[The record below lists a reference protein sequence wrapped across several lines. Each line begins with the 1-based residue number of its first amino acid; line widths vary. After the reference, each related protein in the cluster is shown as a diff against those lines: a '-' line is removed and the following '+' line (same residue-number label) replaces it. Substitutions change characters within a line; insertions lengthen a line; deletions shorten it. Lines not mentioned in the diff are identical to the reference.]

1 MVPVVT
7 ALLLVPS
14 GRSGLA
20 VSMWPCSF
28 FFFFGLLAGDCLW
41 KHPSALALICKVGHV
56 WLSSNPTCV
65 ALSSNPTWCCFS
77 CFFFFGFQAGLIC
90 FRIQHAQLLGR
101 KALVVGYVWLRKKK
115 TQSFDLGFL
124 AQAHS
129 PSLGKLC
136 CRSAVLGL
144 SLRRMADQEA
154 GRWTELLDRSLSP
167 DQLGPLRQLGWW
179 EKVGPAPW
187 FVLESGAS
195 LKFLVDYKPLGM
207 DRVTP
212 LDWCFPSQGRNG
224 AYLRFVKPGPG
235 PSWTRRLT
243 FSRHREFKITPH
255 PHSGTFFGIG
265 ASSREALSRSMSAA
279 SHPHFWI
286 FPSQRLLKANPHRR
300 HAYKKWFQ

>member
-41 KHPSALALICKVGHV
+41 KQPSALALICKVGHV

-115 TQSFDLGFL
+115 NTVFRSRLFGSSTLPLTREVVLPVGGARSFLE
-124 AQAHS
+124 
-129 PSLGKLC
+129 
-136 CRSAVLGL
+136 
-144 SLRRMADQEA
+144 AD
-154 GRWTELLDRSLSP
+154 G
-167 DQLGPLRQLGWW
+167 
-179 EKVGPAPW
+179 
-187 FVLESGAS
+187 
-195 LKFLVDYKPLGM
+195 
-207 DRVTP
+207 
-212 LDWCFPSQGRNG
+212 
-224 AYLRFVKPGPG
+224 
-235 PSWTRRLT
+235 
-243 FSRHREFKITPH
+243 
-255 PHSGTFFGIG
+255 
-265 ASSREALSRSMSAA
+265 
-279 SHPHFWI
+279 
-286 FPSQRLLKANPHRR
+286 
-300 HAYKKWFQ
+300 